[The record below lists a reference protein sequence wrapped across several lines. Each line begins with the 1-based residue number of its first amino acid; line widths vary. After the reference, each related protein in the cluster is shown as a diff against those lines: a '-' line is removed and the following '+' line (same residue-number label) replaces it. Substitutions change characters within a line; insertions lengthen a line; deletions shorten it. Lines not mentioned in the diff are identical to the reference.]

1 MAESEPSTFK
11 HSIKVPNQY
20 KKAAKLLENSMV
32 GGKSLKGLI
41 FEEKHAK
48 TNRLYALMVKI
59 SKNKHTLDT
68 IIEKSRILE
77 IETRL
82 NKYLCIVLIAELLFG
97 AQKLNGDSKPVECI
111 RSYHDKFMEILS
123 ELKSGAKG
131 DGNSV
136 DAADDTPKPRY
147 VRVNTNV
154 LSRADALEQFRND
167 GWYEITDEFATYD
180 DFLKVVDNLGD
191 ENFVS
196 DIHVNDLFVFPP
208 SSKRYWAL
216 CALVKDSKV
225 ILQDKASCLPAFLL
239 NPPRGSYV
247 LDMCAA
253 PGMKTS
259 HLTAMMKNRGTV
271 WAVEKNTS
279 RYNTLNSFV
288 QKTKCNI
295 VHTINDDILATD
307 CSKFAKTQYILLDP
321 PCSGSG
327 MTNRLNVSMQGGSDT
342 DQDRLYKLGG
352 LQIKMLVHA
361 LQNYPKAIKLV
372 YSTCSLSPEENE
384 HVIQRALEMCADT
397 NWKLVKPIEFAE
409 KWKNFGSPKF
419 KHIGKKCLY
428 AKPDVDKTD
437 GFFVAI
443 FERDFESLVN
453 PFKKGTGENVE

>member
-1 MAESEPSTFK
+1 MAESEPTSFK

-32 GGKSLKGLI
+32 GGKSLKGMI

-59 SKNKHTLDT
+59 SKHKHTLDA

-77 IETRL
+77 IENRL

-97 AQKLNGDSKPVECI
+97 AQKLNGDSKPVECV
-111 RSYHDKFMEILS
+111 RSYHDKFVEIMS
-123 ELKSGAKG
+123 ELKSSNGSAAE
-131 DGNSV
+131 V
-136 DAADDTPKPRY
+136 ADDTEKPRY

-167 GWYEITDEFATYD
+167 GWQEITEEFAAYD
-180 DFLKVVDNLGD
+180 DFLKAVDNLGD
-191 ENFVS
+191 ECFVS
-196 DIHVNDLFVFPP
+196 DIHVNDLFVFPA

-216 CALVKDSKV
+216 CALVKESKV

-239 NPPRGSYV
+239 SPPRGSYV

-271 WAVEKNTS
+271 WAVEKSTS
-279 RYNTLNSFV
+279 RYQTLNSFV

-295 VHTINDDILATD
+295 VHTTNADILATD
-307 CSKFAKTQYILLDP
+307 CSKFAKAQYILLDP

-327 MTNRLNVSMQGGSDT
+327 MTNRLSVSMQGSSDAEP
-342 DQDRLYKLGG
+342 DRLYKLGG

-361 LQNYPKAIKLV
+361 LQNYPQAVKLV
-372 YSTCSLSPEENE
+372 YSTCSVYTEENE

-397 NWKLVKPIEFAE
+397 NWKLTKPIAFAE

-428 AKPDVDKTD
+428 AKSDVDKTD

-443 FERDFESLVN
+443 FERDFEN
-453 PFKKGTGENVE
+453 PFKKDNPESVE

>member
-1 MAESEPSTFK
+1 MAETEATAFK

-77 IETRL
+77 IENRL

-97 AQKLNGDSKPVECI
+97 AKQLNGDSKPVECV
-111 RSYHDKFMEILS
+111 RSYLDKFQEIMS
-123 ELKSGAKG
+123 ELKSGSKDTG
-131 DGNSV
+131 G
-136 DAADDTPKPRY
+136 AAEDTLKPRY
-147 VRVNTNV
+147 VRVNTNIF
-154 LSRADALEQFRND
+154 SRADALEQFSND
-167 GWYEITDEFATYD
+167 GWVQISDEFATYD
-180 DFLKVVDNLGD
+180 EFLAAIDKLGD

-216 CALVKDSKV
+216 CALVKESKV

-239 NPPRGSYV
+239 SPPRGSYV

-271 WAVEKNTS
+271 WAVEKNTA
-279 RYNTLNSFV
+279 RYQTLNSFV

-295 VHTINDDILATD
+295 VHTTNDDILSTD
-307 CSKFAKTQYILLDP
+307 RSKFAKAQYILLDP

-327 MTNRLNVSMQGGSDT
+327 MTNRLSVSMQGSSEMEP
-342 DQDRLYKLGG
+342 DRLYKLGG

-361 LQNYPKAIKLV
+361 LQNYPKAVRLV
-372 YSTCSLSPEENE
+372 YSTCSMYPEENE
-384 HVIQRALEMCADT
+384 HVIQRALEICADT
-397 NWKLVKPIEFAE
+397 NWKLMKPIEFAE

-443 FERDFESLVN
+443 FERDFEN
-453 PFKKGTGENVE
+453 PFKKDNTGSVE

>member
-1 MAESEPSTFK
+1 MAEAESTTFR
-11 HSIKVPNQY
+11 HSVKVPNQY

-32 GGKSLKGLI
+32 GGKSLKGMI

-77 IETRL
+77 IENRL

-97 AQKLNGDSKPVECI
+97 AQKLNGDSKPVECV
-111 RSYHDKFMEILS
+111 RSYLDKFNEIMS
-123 ELKSGAKG
+123 ELKSGGKDNG
-131 DGNSV
+131 DS
-136 DAADDTPKPRY
+136 ADDTMKPRY

-167 GWYEITDEFATYD
+167 GWQEVTEEFASYD
-180 DFLKVVDNLGD
+180 DFLKAVDNLGD
-191 ENFVS
+191 ESFVS

-216 CALVKDSKV
+216 CALVKESKV

-239 NPPRGSYV
+239 SPPRGSYV

-271 WAVEKNTS
+271 WAVEKNAA
-279 RYNTLNSFV
+279 RYQTLDTFV
-288 QKTKCNI
+288 RKTKCNI
-295 VHTINDDILATD
+295 VQPINADILSTD
-307 CSKFAKTQYILLDP
+307 YSKFAKAQYILLDP

-327 MTNRLNVSMQGGSDT
+327 MTNRLNVSMQGSGDT
-342 DQDRLYKLGG
+342 EPDRLYKLGG

-361 LQNYPKAIKLV
+361 LQNYQNAVKLV
-372 YSTCSLSPEENE
+372 YSTCSVYPEENE

-443 FERDFESLVN
+443 FERDFEN
-453 PFKKGTGENVE
+453 PFKKDGADNAE

>member
-1 MAESEPSTFK
+1 MAESEQTTFK

-77 IETRL
+77 IENRL

-97 AQKLNGDSKPVECI
+97 AQKLNGESKPVECV
-111 RSYHDKFMEILS
+111 RSYLDKFKEIMS
-123 ELKSGAKG
+123 ETKSSTSNGSLG
-131 DGNSV
+131 
-136 DAADDTPKPRY
+136 DAAIDETMKPRY
-147 VRVNTNV
+147 VRVNTNL

-167 GWYEITDEFATYD
+167 GWQEVTDEFATYD
-180 DFLKVVDNLGD
+180 DFLKAVDNLGD
-191 ENFVS
+191 ENFIS

-216 CALVKDSKV
+216 CALVKESKV

-239 NPPRGSYV
+239 CPPRGSYV

-271 WAVEKNTS
+271 WAVEKNTA
-279 RYNTLNSFV
+279 RYHTLNSFV

-295 VHTINDDILATD
+295 VHTSNADILAMD
-307 CSKFAKTQYILLDP
+307 CSQFAKAQYILLDP

-327 MTNRLNVSMQGGSDT
+327 MTNRLSVSMQGSSET
-342 DQDRLYKLGG
+342 EPDRLYKLGG

-361 LQNYPKAIKLV
+361 LQNYPKAVKLV
-372 YSTCSLSPEENE
+372 YSTCSVYAEENE
-384 HVIQRALEMCADT
+384 HVIQRALEMVADT

-443 FERDFESLVN
+443 FERDFEN
-453 PFKKGTGENVE
+453 PFKKDKSENME